1 MKNKLKP
8 TMVADL
14 PQIDAID
21 IFLILELA
29 QANGTLRF
37 GADWLRLRNGKV
49 VKASGDVGQIVALI
63 LRGEGE
69 LTFRAVNGDPQGAG
83 TYSITAL
90 LLEAARVADEVS
102 K

>member
-1 MKNKLKP
+1 MKNQLQP

-21 IFLILELA
+21 IFQILELA

-37 GADWLRLRNGKV
+37 GADWLRLRGGKV
-49 VKASGDVGQIVALI
+49 VKASGDVGQIVARI
-63 LRGEGE
+63 LRGEGQ
-69 LTFRAVNGDPQGAG
+69 LTFRAVNGTPEGG
-83 TYSITAL
+83 GSYSITAL
-90 LLEAARVADEVS
+90 LLEAARIADEVS